1 LIVLRIIRSCIESIR
16 GFAGALFATA
26 IVLLCA
32 PLLDTVFERHESEV
46 LPPANPEPPLSRL
59 GITLRRGDTLLSSLT
74 HHGLERSLAHTLIE
88 RIAPFINVRKLRPG
102 DEFQLLLDS
111 RDKSVRGMEVVLE
124 DNLLRVKSTSAGW
137 SAERHEIPSV
147 RENALKRG
155 SITDSLYRNGI
166 EAGLTP
172 QQILDLA
179 RVFEYEVDFFSDFQR
194 GDPFAAVIE
203 EVRYADGRR
212 LPGRILAAQLEANS
226 KPLSAFYFVP
236 DNEPGTY
243 YDDQGHSL
251 RRAFLRAP
259 LSYAR
264 ISSRFDFARLHPIF
278 RTVRPH
284 RAIDYAA
291 PAGTPVVAIGR
302 GQVEFAGWRE
312 GYGNLVEIRHAK
324 GYASRYG
331 HFSRIAEGIRL
342 GRSVEAGDVIG
353 YVGQTGHATGP
364 HLHFEFLERGQ
375 RINFLALD
383 LPKIERLKGADL
395 ERFIQTRDQQL
406 ATLRIGDRDTAMG
419 IKLE

>member
-1 LIVLRIIRSCIESIR
+1 
-16 GFAGALFATA
+16 
-26 IVLLCA
+26 
-32 PLLDTVFERHESEV
+32 
-46 LPPANPEPPLSRL
+46 
-59 GITLRRGDTLLSSLT
+59 
-74 HHGLERSLAHTLIE
+74 
-88 RIAPFINVRKLRPG
+88 
-102 DEFQLLLDS
+102 
-111 RDKSVRGMEVVLE
+111 
-124 DNLLRVKSTSAGW
+124 
-137 SAERHEIPSV
+137 
-147 RENALKRG
+147 
-155 SITDSLYRNGI
+155 
-166 EAGLTP
+166 
-172 QQILDLA
+172 
-179 RVFEYEVDFFSDFQR
+179 
-194 GDPFAAVIE
+194 
-203 EVRYADGRR
+203 
-212 LPGRILAAQLEANS
+212 
-226 KPLSAFYFVP
+226 
-236 DNEPGTY
+236 
-243 YDDQGHSL
+243 
-251 RRAFLRAP
+251 

-406 ATLRIGDRDTAMG
+406 ATLGIGDRDTAMG